1 MADEMSCPTDDMIA
15 VAKELRTFLEGQLA
29 NHHHLFRNQ
38 PSSYHDLTFG
48 LAQNIPQAGGTA
60 YALITTFE
68 DTHTT
73 IVNCYNE
80 LFKLL
85 DVLENGGN
93 AMAET
98 EHEIYLGFDHLF
110 KQKS

>member
-1 MADEMSCPTDDMIA
+1 MTDEMSCPTDDMIA

-29 NHHHLFRNQ
+29 QHHQLFHNQ
-38 PSSYHDLTFG
+38 PSSYHDLTLG

-60 YALITTFE
+60 YALVHTFE
-68 DTHTT
+68 DTHTN
-73 IVNCYNE
+73 IVNCYNQ

-85 DVLENGGN
+85 DVLENGGTL
-93 AMAET
+93 MADT
-98 EHEIYLGFDHLF
+98 EHDVYLGFDQMF